1 MSVTTSVIIN
11 NYNYGKFLI
20 ECIESVMAQRMQPT
34 EIICVDDGSEDNS
47 LDILEGYAEKIT
59 VISQKNQGQYR
70 AILTGTEAA
79 TGELCFF
86 LDADDTW
93 NPDHIEKVYQAFER
107 DHNQSLISSSLSCF
121 SQYQGLHPL
130 SEKHP
135 SITYARTQ
143 AITFL
148 NGNFIGRPTSTCA
161 MKRLDALSILKKT
174 YTLEKHFRVCADEVL
189 VYGTSL
195 MGWKTTLLKDET
207 VNYRVHSGN
216 HFFESTANRDKSEEK
231 KRREALFHHFQKMEN
246 FSYRPKDIYL
256 EMRMNNSAA
265 LQKKYRKIIRNLPAP
280 KLMCLY
286 WRWRFRQWKELK

>member
-1 MSVTTSVIIN
+1 M
-11 NYNYGKFLI
+11 
-20 ECIESVMAQRMQPT
+20 
-34 EIICVDDGSEDNS
+34 
-47 LDILEGYAEKIT
+47 
-59 VISQKNQGQYR
+59 
-70 AILTGTEAA
+70 
-79 TGELCFF
+79 
-86 LDADDTW
+86 
-93 NPDHIEKVYQAFER
+93 
-107 DHNQSLISSSLSCF
+107 NQSGWLIQDDLI
-121 SQYQGLHPL
+121 YQRVIDANEVRIPFEEEDLPICRYQDSKIP
-130 SEKHP
+130 SEQFRFYVDHKKQTH
-135 SITYARTQ
+135 
-143 AITFL
+143 
-148 NGNFIGRPTSTCA
+148 RPPSTCA